1 MTKFL
6 TKNLLSVSLP
16 LTTGRDERVRV
27 PSRSGLNW
35 GQRPGRDENQA
46 YLPVPAEIQRSS
58 FFPSTG
64 VYFNL
69 MCDDDFEM
77 ECVRAQQNGKAI
89 HSKDNSTIGSY
100 FRKRLGL
107 QPGELIGIHHLQR
120 HGRLWVSIYK
130 VTELEFYLDFSKLI

>member
-1 MTKFL
+1 
-6 TKNLLSVSLP
+6 
-16 LTTGRDERVRV
+16 
-27 PSRSGLNW
+27 
-35 GQRPGRDENQA
+35 
-46 YLPVPAEIQRSS
+46 
-58 FFPSTG
+58 
-64 VYFNL
+64 